1 MGIGLDW
8 TGLDFGWH
16 RFDGD
21 WIGLESLHRLDWMGW
36 DGNHW
41 TGLNLGQNLGRH
53 FAFIANNQRPSVF
66 HHEIGQV
73 CPCDAEFPSSR
84 GLVDPSGARKHCSDH
99 GEYIGSIV

>member
-1 MGIGLDW
+1 MGIRLDW
-8 TGLDFGWH
+8 TGC
-16 RFDGD
+16 
-21 WIGLESLHRLDWMGW
+21 

-41 TGLNLGQNLGRH
+41 IGLNLGQNLGRH

-84 GLVDPSGARKHCSDH
+84 GLVDPSGARKQCGGH